1 MQLSKG
7 KLPVPTPDWVVK
19 KLTDPALLQRWGAY
33 SLKTRM
39 SLCMTELQYPVGYRE
54 LRRIYKSANVRYIR
68 T

>member
-1 MQLSKG
+1 
-7 KLPVPTPDWVVK
+7 
-19 KLTDPALLQRWGAY
+19 
-33 SLKTRM
+33 M